1 LPEPLGDIADIAG
14 IETQS
19 HCHDQVASSS
29 CAAAAGTVAR
39 GDGDDA
45 VAVPLGAGGA
55 SEAVVAGFGA
65 TAGAAVDATAATFVC
80 VTGPLSPALEIR
92 TLTLTFVGVA

>member
-14 IETQS
+14 TETQS

-29 CAAAAGTVAR
+29 CAAAAGTAAR
-39 GDGDDA
+39 GDVA

-55 SEAVVAGFGA
+55 AEAVVAGFGA